1 MTQRPLVCVI
11 DDDESVRESLPE
23 LLSQLG
29 LNCRAFSSAAEYL
42 ASDLIETAA
51 CIIAD
56 IGMPGMSGRGLQRHL
71 LRNDLRTPMI
81 FMTGQPDECTT
92 VIEAGAVACLAK
104 PFTEQ
109 TLLAALAT
117 AIPGF

>member
-1 MTQRPLVCVI
+1 MAERPIVCVI
-11 DDDESVRESLPE
+11 DDDESVRESLPA

-42 ASDLIETAA
+42 ASDLTETTA

-56 IGMPGMSGRGLQRHL
+56 IGMPGMSGRGLQQHL
-71 LRNDLRTPMI
+71 RRKDRRTPII
-81 FMTGQPDECTT
+81 FMTGQPDECAA
-92 VIEAGAVACLAK
+92 VLEEGGVACLAK
-104 PFTEQ
+104 PFPERA
-109 TLLAALAT
+109 LLAALSA